1 MSPQP
6 LSSQDW
12 TNQEVTKYYYEY
24 YYPPRVESEVR
35 GWAGDLR
42 PILFL

>member
-12 TNQEVTKYYYEY
+12 TNEEVTKYYYEY
-24 YYPPRVESEVR
+24 YYPLDVERER
-35 GWAGDLR
+35 LGW
-42 PILFL
+42 